1 MLGDACVMRPLQQ
14 LLRKRRT
21 HRDAYASTAVFLL
34 LLLLLLLLS
43 GVPRDEVLPCRR
55 YHARACGRWPLSR
68 LSRSLGP
75 HVASTPLIQIV
86 RKHPQ
91 GLLQ

>member
-1 MLGDACVMRPLQQ
+1 VLGDACVMRSLQQ

-21 HRDAYASTAVFLL
+21 HRDAYASTAVF

-68 LSRSLGP
+68 LSGSLGP
-75 HVASTPLIQIV
+75 HVASIPLIQIV

>member
-1 MLGDACVMRPLQQ
+1 MRPLQQ

-21 HRDAYASTAVFLL
+21 HRDAYASTAVF
-34 LLLLLLLLS
+34 LLLLLLLS

-68 LSRSLGP
+68 LSGSLGP
-75 HVASTPLIQIV
+75 HVASIPLIQIV